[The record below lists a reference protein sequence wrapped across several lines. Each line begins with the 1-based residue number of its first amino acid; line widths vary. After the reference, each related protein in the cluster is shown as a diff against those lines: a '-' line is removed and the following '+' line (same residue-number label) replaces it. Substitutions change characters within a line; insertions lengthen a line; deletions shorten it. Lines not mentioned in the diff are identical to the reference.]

1 MELWFHLYYPEL
13 TFRLS
18 RPKVPA
24 MRADAERNKKLIVQ
38 AAREVFATAGLA
50 APIDEIAQRAGVG
63 TGTLYRHFPTKEALF
78 EAVVIGRVEDLV
90 EEARRLIAGN
100 DPKTAFF
107 KLFSKLVQ
115 HGDGHKDL
123 MDALGK
129 QSFDI
134 QKAVPGLLAEMW
146 TGVGQLLEQAQQV
159 GTVRRDVQLSHV
171 QALVSAVCTADLQGG
186 GLGFDR
192 VVWTVISDG
201 LRPKAGKAS
210 RRPEHGPGRTKSRT
224 RAGAPAGNRTR
235 T

>member
-1 MELWFHLYYPEL
+1 
-13 TFRLS
+13 
-18 RPKVPA
+18 

-50 APIDEIAQRAGVG
+50 APIDDIAQRAGVG

-90 EEARRLIAGN
+90 EEARRLIARN

-107 KLFSKLVQ
+107 ELLSQLVQ
-115 HGDGHKDL
+115 HGDGHQDL

-146 TGVGQLLEQAQQV
+146 NAVGHLLERAQEV
-159 GTVRRDVQLSHV
+159 GTVRRDVQLPHV
-171 QALVSAVCTADLQGG
+171 QALVSAACTAIDRQGG
-186 GLGFDR
+186 GEGLDQ
-192 VVWTVISDG
+192 VVWNVLSDG
-201 LRPKAGKAS
+201 LRPKESSHS
-210 RRPEHGPGRTKSRT
+210 RV
-224 RAGAPAGNRTR
+224 
-235 T
+235 

>member
-1 MELWFHLYYPEL
+1 
-13 TFRLS
+13 
-18 RPKVPA
+18 
-24 MRADAERNKKLIVQ
+24 MRADAQRNKKLIVQ

-50 APIDEIAQRAGVG
+50 APIDEIAERAGVG

-90 EEARRLIAGN
+90 GEARRLIAGN

-107 KLFSKLVQ
+107 KLLSQIVQ

-134 QKAVPGLLAEMW
+134 QKAVPGLLATMW
-146 TGVGQLLEQAQQV
+146 NSVGQLLEQAQEA
-159 GTVRRDVQLSHV
+159 GTVRRDVKLSHV
-171 QALVSAVCTADLQGG
+171 QALVTAACTAIDQQTDGHG
-186 GLGFDR
+186 ADQ

-201 LRPKAGKAS
+201 LRP
-210 RRPEHGPGRTKSRT
+210 
-224 RAGAPAGNRTR
+224 
-235 T
+235 

>member
-1 MELWFHLYYPEL
+1 MIKWNHGS
-13 TFRLS
+13 TCIIRNS
-18 RPKVPA
+18 RSACQDPRCRVKVQF

-38 AAREVFATAGLA
+38 AARKVFATAGLA
-50 APIDEIAQRAGVG
+50 APIDEIAERAGVG

-90 EEARRLIAGN
+90 EEARRLLASN

-107 KLFSKLVQ
+107 KLLSQLVQ

-134 QKAVPGLLAEMW
+134 QKAVPGLLAKMW
-146 TGVGQLLEQAQQV
+146 NAVGQLLKQAQQV
-159 GTVRRDVQLSHV
+159 GTVRRDVKLSHV
-171 QALVSAVCTADLQGG
+171 QALVTAACTAIDQQGDG
-186 GLGFDR
+186 AGLDQ

-201 LRPKAGKAS
+201 LRPKET
-210 RRPEHGPGRTKSRT
+210 RHHGV
-224 RAGAPAGNRTR
+224 
-235 T
+235 

>member
-1 MELWFHLYYPEL
+1 MEPWFHLYYPEL
-13 TFRLS
+13 WFRLS
-18 RPKVPA
+18 RPPKVSR

-90 EEARRLIAGN
+90 EEARRLIARN

-107 KLFSKLVQ
+107 QLLSQLVQ
-115 HGDGHKDL
+115 HGEGHKDL

-146 TGVGQLLEQAQQV
+146 
-159 GTVRRDVQLSHV
+159 S
-171 QALVSAVCTADLQGG
+171 
-186 GLGFDR
+186 
-192 VVWTVISDG
+192 
-201 LRPKAGKAS
+201 AS
-210 RRPEHGPGRTKSRT
+210 RTGPASGDCSPRRRASA
-224 RAGAPAGNRTR
+224 RAGAGQCGVRGYRPTR
-235 T
+235 RWRRAHLDGHQRRPPSEGREA

>member
-1 MELWFHLYYPEL
+1 
-13 TFRLS
+13 
-18 RPKVPA
+18 

-50 APIDEIAQRAGVG
+50 APVDEIAQRAGVG

-90 EEARRLIAGN
+90 AEARRLIASN

-107 KLFSKLVQ
+107 QLLSQLIQ

-134 QKAVPGLLAEMW
+134 QKAVPGLLATMW
-146 TGVGQLLEQAQQV
+146 NQRRAAAQA
-159 GTVRRDVQLSHV
+159 G
-171 QALVSAVCTADLQGG
+171 
-186 GLGFDR
+186 
-192 VVWTVISDG
+192 
-201 LRPKAGKAS
+201 PAS
-210 RRPEHGPGRTKSRT
+210 WCCSPRHPTLA
-224 RAGAPAGNRTR
+224 RAGAGECSVYGYRPRRRRRARANRLDGHQR
-235 T
+235 WAAFEGDQARRYLVLVSPV

>member
-1 MELWFHLYYPEL
+1 MEPWFHLYYPEL
-13 TFRLS
+13 SFRLS
-18 RPKVPA
+18 RPKVPG

-50 APIDEIAQRAGVG
+50 APIDEIAQRAGLG

-90 EEARRLIAGN
+90 EEARRLIASN

-107 KLFSKLVQ
+107 ELLSQLIQ

-129 QSFDI
+129 QSFDL

-146 TGVGQLLEQAQQV
+146 NGVGQLLGQAQQV
-159 GTVRRDVQLSHV
+159 GTVRRDVELPHV
-171 QALVSAVCTADLQGG
+171 QALVTAACTAIDQGG
-186 GLGFDR
+186 GDGLER
-192 VVWTVISDG
+192 VIWTVISDG
-201 LRPKAGKAS
+201 LRPKDAKLD
-210 RRPEHGPGRTKSRT
+210 GRI
-224 RAGAPAGNRTR
+224 G
-235 T
+235 

>member
-1 MELWFHLYYPEL
+1 MEPWFHLHYPEL
-13 TFRLS
+13 SFRLS
-18 RPKVPA
+18 TPKVRS

-38 AAREVFATAGLA
+38 AAREVFAIAGLA

-78 EAVVIGRVEDLV
+78 EAVVIGRVEELV
-90 EEARRLIAGN
+90 EEARRLIAGD

-107 KLFSKLVQ
+107 KLLSQLVQ

-146 TGVGQLLEQAQQV
+146 NAVGQLLEQAQRV

-171 QALVSAVCTADLQGG
+171 QALVSAACEAIDRPGG
-186 GLGFDR
+186 GDGL
-192 VVWTVISDG
+192 VWTVISDG
-201 LRPKAGKAS
+201 LRPKDAK
-210 RRPEHGPGRTKSRT
+210 HD
-224 RAGAPAGNRTR
+224 GA
-235 T
+235 

>member
-1 MELWFHLYYPEL
+1 LHYPEL
-13 TFRLS
+13 AFRLS
-18 RPKVPA
+18 RSNVTA

-50 APIDEIAQRAGVG
+50 APIDEIAERAGVG

-90 EEARRLIAGN
+90 DEARRLLASN
-100 DPKTAFF
+100 EPKAAFF
-107 KLFSKLVQ
+107 KLLSQLIQ

-134 QKAVPGLLAEMW
+134 QKAVPGLLAKMW
-146 TGVGQLLEQAQQV
+146 KAVGQLLEQAQKA
-159 GTVRRDVQLSHV
+159 GTVRRDVKLSHV
-171 QALVSAVCTADLQGG
+171 QSLVSAACTAIDQQTDGH
-186 GLGFDR
+186 GLDQ

-201 LRPKAGKAS
+201 LRPSDGLRQKDAK
-210 RRPEHGPGRTKSRT
+210 HGRV
-224 RAGAPAGNRTR
+224 
-235 T
+235 

>member
-1 MELWFHLYYPEL
+1 MEPWFHLYYPEL
-13 TFRLS
+13 AFRLS
-18 RPKVPA
+18 RPKVPG

-50 APIDEIAQRAGVG
+50 APIDQIAERAGVG
-63 TGTLYRHFPTKEALF
+63 TGTLYRPFPTKKALF

-90 EEARRLIAGN
+90 EEAHRLITSN

-107 KLFSKLVQ
+107 TLLSQLVQ

-123 MDALGK
+123 MDALAR

-146 TGVGQLLEQAQQV
+146 TGVGQLLEQAQQA

-171 QALVSAVCTADLQGG
+171 QALVTA
-186 GLGFDR
+186 
-192 VVWTVISDG
+192 
-201 LRPKAGKAS
+201 A
-210 RRPEHGPGRTKSRT
+210 
-224 RAGAPAGNRTR
+224 
-235 T
+235 

>member
-1 MELWFHLYYPEL
+1 
-13 TFRLS
+13 
-18 RPKVPA
+18 

-50 APIDEIAQRAGVG
+50 APIDEIAERAGVG

-78 EAVVIGRVEDLV
+78 EAVVIGRVEELV
-90 EEARRLIAGN
+90 EEARRLIASN
-100 DPKTAFF
+100 EPRTAFF
-107 KLFSKLVQ
+107 KLLSQIVQ

-146 TGVGQLLEQAQQV
+146 NSVGRLLKQAQKA
-159 GTVRRDVQLSHV
+159 GTVRRDVGLPHV
-171 QALVSAVCTADLQGG
+171 QALVTAACSAIDQDGADE
-186 GLGFDR
+186 

-201 LRPKAGKAS
+201 LRPTAAKHDAV
-210 RRPEHGPGRTKSRT
+210 
-224 RAGAPAGNRTR
+224 
-235 T
+235 

>member
-1 MELWFHLYYPEL
+1 MEPWFHLYYAEL
-13 TFRLS
+13 AFRLS
-18 RPKVPA
+18 RPKVPG

-38 AAREVFATAGLA
+38 AAREVFATGGMA
-50 APIDEIAQRAGVG
+50 ASIDEIAERAGVG

-78 EAVVIGRVEDLV
+78 EAIVIGRVEDLV

-134 QKAVPGLLAEMW
+134 QKAVPGLLEEMW
-146 TGVGQLLEQAQQV
+146 DAVGRLLKQAQRA
-159 GTVRRDVQLSHV
+159 GTVRSDVKLPHV
-171 QALVSAVCTADLQGG
+171 QALVSAACTAIDPRGG
-186 GLGFDR
+186 GAGFDR
-192 VVWTVISDG
+192 TVWTVISDG
-201 LRPKAGKAS
+201 LRPRKGKA
-210 RRPEHGPGRTKSRT
+210 
-224 RAGAPAGNRTR
+224 
-235 T
+235 